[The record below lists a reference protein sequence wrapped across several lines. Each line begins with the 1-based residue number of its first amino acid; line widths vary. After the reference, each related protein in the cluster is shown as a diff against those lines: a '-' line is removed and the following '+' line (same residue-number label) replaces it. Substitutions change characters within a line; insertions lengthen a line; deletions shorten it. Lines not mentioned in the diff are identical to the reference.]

1 MDSFW
6 TECYSEFEV
15 NFVYAAHDLAKVILG
30 YLEVWDVSFHMEQVS
45 SHLEFMWS
53 VKLSSK
59 VDYPEVNCE
68 FQFGPY
74 G

>member
-1 MDSFW
+1 
-6 TECYSEFEV
+6 
-15 NFVYAAHDLAKVILG
+15 
-30 YLEVWDVSFHMEQVS
+30 MEQVS